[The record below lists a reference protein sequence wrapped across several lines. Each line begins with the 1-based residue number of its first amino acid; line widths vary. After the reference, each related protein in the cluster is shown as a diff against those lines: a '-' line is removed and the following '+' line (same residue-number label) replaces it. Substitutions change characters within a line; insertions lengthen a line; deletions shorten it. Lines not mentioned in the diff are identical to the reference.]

1 MLLTKNDFSKEP
13 ISYSHNYNNSHIDNN
28 INLLDIYKNNM
39 VKRKL
44 KDSFNDEQLD
54 NSKNC
59 SISSSSYSLILSIH
73 SPHPHSIDPSPYVI
87 HQ

>member
-59 SISSSSYSLILSIH
+59 SISSSSYSLNFYINDKKYNKLIN
-73 SPHPHSIDPSPYVI
+73 
-87 HQ
+87 